1 MIFGVAG
8 FLRSLNEAY
17 SKAVTEDK
25 EVNDGG
31 LLESW
36 NPLSH
41 CSYWTSES
49 AIATIADGLH
59 GILQQLESS
68 DFKYESSLQAV

>member
-1 MIFGVAG
+1 MGYP
-8 FLRSLNEAY
+8 LKSLNEAY
-17 SKAVTEDK
+17 SEAVNEDK

-41 CSYWTSES
+41 CSYWTDKDVVN
-49 AIATIADGLH
+49 TIASSLYN
-59 GILQQLESS
+59 ILQQLEKTS
-68 DFKYESSLQAV
+68 

>member
-1 MIFGVAG
+1 MGYP
-8 FLRSLNEAY
+8 LKRLNEAY
-17 SKAVTEDK
+17 SQAVTEDR

-41 CSYWTSES
+41 CSYWTSETVVE
-49 AIATIADGLH
+49 TIANGLH
-59 GILQQLESS
+59 DILQQLE
-68 DFKYESSLQAV
+68 AA